1 MSAENNVPNI
11 MNSGRYRLPTEVLL
25 SGGTEGGIGNI
36 IPAYTNTYDVYV
48 KFNTANGKLV
58 EHIKKQGFES
68 GGDIGSYLSL
78 FCSEAVLPGSS
89 IETQEISGLRQGVK
103 TSYATYRAHPQINL
117 TYYTQKDYYTNAV
130 FDGKLDFISPV
141 NFSNKTTVGNS
152 IDDGNAYI
160 TSSLNDAAA
169 YRRMRYPEEYKCEMQ
184 VSVFPNEYLNR
195 GDRLK
200 EISINAAES
209 STPSTMTYF
218 IKNAFPTNI
227 VSAPLEYGDA
237 ALLKTTVTFAYD
249 FYVTRRYKAQTNL

>member
-11 MNSGRYRLPTEVLL
+11 MSSGRYRLPTEVLL
-25 SGGTEGGIGNI
+25 NGGSGGIGNI
-36 IPAYTNTYDVYV
+36 IPAYTNTYDVYI

-58 EHIKKQGFES
+58 EHIKKQGFET

-103 TSYATYRAHPQINL
+103 TSFATYRAHPQINL

-130 FDGKLDFISPV
+130 FDGWMDFISPV
-141 NFSNKTTVGNS
+141 NFSNKATVANS
-152 IDDGNAYI
+152 ADDSSSYVL
-160 TSSLNDAAA
+160 SSLSDAAA

-184 VSVFPNEYLNR
+184 VSVFPNEYLKKE
-195 GDRLK
+195 DKLK
-200 EISINAAES
+200 EININDPAS

-249 FYVTRRYKAQTNL
+249 FYVTRRYKAQINP